1 MNQTVLILIIVL
13 AVVIVIVLF
22 AYLHK
27 KHIDYNE
34 NDLEQFSRNLFEK
47 NAGGNIQKS
56 QFIRELKE
64 KYKCTQKEALYLL
77 GVARKNGIIEMEE
90 KTITLK

>member
-27 KHIDYNE
+27 STSITMKTIWSNSSGIC
-34 NDLEQFSRNLFEK
+34 SRRMPVEISK
-47 NAGGNIQKS
+47 VSIHQ
-56 QFIRELKE
+56 ELKE

-77 GVARKNGIIEMEE
+77 GLPA
-90 KTITLK
+90 KTGS